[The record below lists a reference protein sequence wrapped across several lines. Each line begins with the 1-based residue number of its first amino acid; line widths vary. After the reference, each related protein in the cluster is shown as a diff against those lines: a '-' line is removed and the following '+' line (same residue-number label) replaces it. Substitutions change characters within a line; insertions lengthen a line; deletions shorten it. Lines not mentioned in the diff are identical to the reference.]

1 MANGAQDDPTQPL
14 NYSSYLQLDQL
25 LALQTLRSEPAQHD
39 EMLFIVVHQVSELWF
54 KEMLWELDK
63 IKSDFTRGSLD
74 GAIRTFTRCRRIQEA
89 LVAPL
94 GILETMT
101 PMSFAAF
108 RARLDTASGFES
120 MQFRMLEY
128 TLGLKNRDTLDMYP
142 KDLPGLEQAR
152 EYFES
157 PSLVNGF
164 HHFLAGQGVPIPNE
178 LLAVDVT
185 ESVPANEVVQR
196 GILEL
201 YRNKGEAI
209 TLFELM
215 LDFDQGFQ
223 EWRYRHFQLVRRTI
237 GDKVG
242 TAGSLGADFLMRTL
256 HAPVFPDLWAI
267 RHEL

>member
-1 MANGAQDDPTQPL
+1 MSEDSGETPL
-14 NYSSYLQLDQL
+14 NYSSYLQLEEL
-25 LALQTLRSEPAQHD
+25 LDLQTPRSVPAEHD

-54 KEMLWELDK
+54 KELLWELDK
-63 IKSDFTRGSLD
+63 IKDDFTKGSLS

-89 LVAPL
+89 LVSPL

-108 RARLDTASGFES
+108 RERLDTASGFES
-120 MQFRMLEY
+120 MQFRMIEY
-128 TLGLKNRDTLDMYP
+128 TLGLKDDDTLDMYP
-142 KDLPGLEQAR
+142 PDLGGLDKAR

-164 HHFLAGQGVPIPNE
+164 HHFLAGQGVPIPDE
-178 LLAVDVT
+178 LLDHDVT
-185 ESVPANEVVQR
+185 KSVPANQVVQD

-201 YRNKGEAI
+201 YRSKGELI

-242 TAGSLGADFLMRTL
+242 TAGSLGADFLAKTL
-256 HAPVFPDLWAI
+256 HVPVFPDLWAI
-267 RHEL
+267 RHKL